1 MPSTVIANFDYET
14 ESEKLTVLLKSGRT
28 YVYQQVPEDVFRAF
42 ASARSKG
49 AFFNRQ
55 IRNRYPFDELSAA

>member
-1 MPSTVIANFDYET
+1 MPSTVIANFDYEP
-14 ESEKLTVLLKSGRT
+14 ESEKLTVLFKSGRT

-49 AFFNRQ
+49 AFFNHR
-55 IRNRYPFDELSAA
+55 IRDNYAFEELRAS